1 MLSKLEALES
11 KYKKAEEALRRE
23 KERREQYL
31 NIAGVM
37 LAIVNADEKITMIN
51 KKGCEILGYKE
62 KELIGK
68 NWFDLLVP
76 QRIRDEVKDVFHKLM
91 AGDIRPVEYYEN
103 PLLTKDGEE
112 RLIPFH
118 NAVIRGPNDQ
128 IVAVLFSAEDIT
140 ERKKTEEALVH
151 ERSLLHLLMDSVPD
165 WIFFKDAQSRFTTI
179 NKAHA
184 QLLGL
189 ADPKESL
196 GKTDFDFFPRE
207 IAQRFYAE
215 EQKIIQSGKPVVARV
230 RQTPTRERKIMW
242 VSETKIPLHDET
254 GKVVGLIGISRDI
267 SKLKRAEE
275 KVTSQRKRL
284 EDIMESMVDGVT
296 VTDMNGRITAI
307 NRAVTQQHGY
317 TKEEAVGKTPGEILM
332 AKEDIPKF
340 LEAVKILASGE
351 IVKNQEY
358 MAKHKDGRVFPV
370 SVNLSVLKDAK
381 DKSKAIIAVHR
392 DITQRRKM
400 EEALIQERN
409 LLQAL
414 IDNIPDAIYFKDDKN
429 RFIRVNKPRAELS
442 GTTPQSMIGKTDFD
456 FFPQEQA
463 KEAFADDS
471 RVMESNRPLVSKI
484 EKITHVDGTEHR
496 FSVTKIPRHNEKG
509 EVIGTMGISRDIT
522 EHWQQEQQFV
532 YMATHDTLTGLAN
545 RALFSDHLALTLA
558 RAQRNRQRF
567 PVMLLDL
574 DNFKDVNDR
583 LRHSVGDKLLKA
595 AGDRLKSIL
604 RKADTVAR
612 MGGDEFLLLLPETTK
627 TEDVAVVAQRI
638 LAVFR
643 KPFLLD
649 NHEVNTA
656 ASIGIAIY
664 PSHGKEAD
672 TLIKNADIAMYRVKR
687 YGRNN
692 YQYYTTTAEGKPTE

>member
-1 MLSKLEALES
+1 LEALES

-51 KKGCEILGYKE
+51 KKACEILGYKK

-140 ERKKTEEALVH
+140 ERKK
-151 ERSLLHLLMDSVPD
+151 
-165 WIFFKDAQSRFTTI
+165 
-179 NKAHA
+179 
-184 QLLGL
+184 
-189 ADPKESL
+189 
-196 GKTDFDFFPRE
+196 
-207 IAQRFYAE
+207 
-215 EQKIIQSGKPVVARV
+215 
-230 RQTPTRERKIMW
+230 
-242 VSETKIPLHDET
+242 
-254 GKVVGLIGISRDI
+254 
-267 SKLKRAEE
+267 
-275 KVTSQRKRL
+275 
-284 EDIMESMVDGVT
+284 
-296 VTDMNGRITAI
+296 
-307 NRAVTQQHGY
+307 
-317 TKEEAVGKTPGEILM
+317 
-332 AKEDIPKF
+332 
-340 LEAVKILASGE
+340 
-351 IVKNQEY
+351 
-358 MAKHKDGRVFPV
+358 
-370 SVNLSVLKDAK
+370 
-381 DKSKAIIAVHR
+381 
-392 DITQRRKM
+392 M

-414 IDNIPDAIYFKDDKN
+414 IDNIPEAIYFKDDKN

-558 RAQRNRQRF
+558 RTQRNRQRF

-583 LRHSVGDKLLKA
+583 LGHSVGDKLLKV

-604 RKADTVAR
+604 RKVDTVAR

-649 NHEVNTA
+649 NHEVNTT

-664 PSHGKEAD
+664 PSDGKEAD

-692 YQYYTTTAEGKPTE
+692 YQYYTTTAEGKPTG